1 MGESSIGSTGKMYY
15 RDRELKY
22 GIGGNTQLE
31 LSIGSAK
38 LIPTSIQVQAA
49 GDMKE
54 IRDNTGTICSIVI
67 PEVTQQLSIT
77 GYLTGAGEVNKGEE
91 VGGVDDIVDGI
102 KSGMKWR
109 VMDCSTNWQNEAVTN
124 VTITVKGYD
133 F

>member
-1 MGESSIGSTGKMYY
+1 MGEATIGSTGKMYY

-22 GIGGNTQLE
+22 GIGGNSQLE

-67 PEVTQQLSIT
+67 PELTQQLSIT
-77 GYLTGAGEVNKGEE
+77 GYLTGAAEVDKGQE
-91 VGGVDDIVDGI
+91 VSGVDGIVDGI
-102 KSGMKWR
+102 KGGMKWR
-109 VMDCSTNWQNEAVTN
+109 VMDCSANWQNEDVTN